1 MSEFI
6 KLTCVKNNDLL
17 WVHRD
22 EIGYVACAKED
33 DYVFTE
39 MGLRC
44 LGATGCHRVQETPE
58 EIMALLRNDELP
70 AANKALKA
78 ANEILFD
85 TLTAKTVEIDDFTGR
100 LSRTLQLNYELGSQL
115 AESHRDRDRLQ
126 HKLNSILI
134 TAK

>member
-78 ANEILFD
+78 VNN
-85 TLTAKTVEIDDFTGR
+85 TLSVALAAKTIEIDDLTGR
-100 LSRTLQLNYELGSQL
+100 LSDALQLNCEVGRQL
-115 AESHRDRDRLQ
+115 HEALRQRDRFQ
-126 HKLNSILI
+126 HKLNSIKI
-134 TAK
+134 VTE